1 MKRSCRAT
9 QKAKIIGLCR
19 RKNKTGVNVGTEVA
33 VRQVKMLLNALY
45 QKGGRKSRKI
55 LKD

>member
-9 QKAKIIGLCR
+9 QKAKIIGLYR
-19 RKNKTGVNVGTEVA
+19 RKNKTGINVGTEVA